1 MVASRVPPKPNENQ
15 TRTWTLSVGDRRAYQ
30 VDFGGSPLGGQQA
43 SQGGVTWTRHVTPLS
58 PLGPVGDQ

>member
-43 SQGGVTWTRHVTPLS
+43 SQGGGL
-58 PLGPVGDQ
+58 LGPDM